1 MSSTTYGNKSYIYSK
16 PQANDASWED
26 FTRTIHAVMY
36 KNQNDSLSN
45 FQLDWSQFLQHFK
58 QTITQPQNTTY
69 DSNRNNIT
77 PETRNTPFCSDT
89 QMRLCDEIDQNTF
102 SSDDIQT
109 RLSVSFWFDGILQ
122 FVVGSIGIVFNLM
135 AIPILCGL
143 VMKSIFNKL
152 LICLLAL
159 HTAYI
164 CIGIITDAIWPPWMT
179 EDSPAAS
186 STWFILLFSFVLH
199 PLKQFLLFSSIFIT
213 VLMSRQR
220 YIAIRHPIEYRNS
233 NQRINPWA
241 PALRSLVAVMSLSAL
256 LTSPIFIETKV
267 IPFENGAFVDINAT
281 HFQYV
286 SLFLCNISRISSRK
300 YFFQE
305 KCVV

>member
-1 MSSTTYGNKSYIYSK
+1 MEEEYRESRLPPFIY
-16 PQANDASWED
+16 
-26 FTRTIHAVMY
+26 R
-36 KNQNDSLSN
+36 
-45 FQLDWSQFLQHFK
+45 LDLVVLA
-58 QTITQPQNTTY
+58 
-69 DSNRNNIT
+69 
-77 PETRNTPFCSDT
+77 TPFRLMSDHSLECHG
-89 QMRLCDEIDQNTF
+89 R
-102 SSDDIQT
+102 
-109 RLSVSFWFDGILQ
+109 
-122 FVVGSIGIVFNLM
+122 
-135 AIPILCGL
+135 
-143 VMKSIFNKL
+143 
-152 LICLLAL
+152 
-159 HTAYI
+159 
-164 CIGIITDAIWPPWMT
+164 WPPWMT

-241 PALRSLVAVMSLSAL
+241 PALRNLAAVMSLSAF

-286 SLFLCNISRISSRK
+286 SLFLCNISRISSRIK
-300 YFFQE
+300 
-305 KCVV
+305 KNV

>member
-1 MSSTTYGNKSYIYSK
+1 M
-16 PQANDASWED
+16 
-26 FTRTIHAVMY
+26 VMY

-45 FQLDWSQFLQHFK
+45 FQHDWSQFLLHFK
-58 QTITQPQNTTY
+58 NTITQPPNTTY
-69 DSNRNNIT
+69 EPNGNNIS
-77 PETRNTPFCSDT
+77 PENRYTPFCSDT
-89 QMRLCDEIDQNTF
+89 QMRLCDEIDPSTF
-102 SSDDIQT
+102 SADDIQT

-143 VMKSIFNKL
+143 IMKSIFNKL

-164 CIGIITDAIWPPWMT
+164 CTGIMTDAIWPPWIT
-179 EDSPAAS
+179 ENSPAAS

-220 YIAIRHPIEYRNS
+220 YMAIRHPIEYRNS

-267 IPFENGAFVDINAT
+267 VSFEKGAFVDVNAT

-286 SLFLCNISRISSRK
+286 SRVLCNTSSK
-300 YFFQE
+300 GYTIFFQRSIFSNLFSLSFRSYKRE
-305 KCVV
+305 